1 MTHITPIQSG
11 KLDALYAN
19 GQLEGISAAEL
30 ESFSSE
36 DVEDLI
42 RQSENVLPHTY
53 RPMPEAMRAELL
65 SLIRSGDLTQV
76 TEADLK
82 YMTVNMG
89 SVLLWMVTSSEL
101 NREKLATRA
110 QRKRVKRLIAEGFI
124 RGGSARKFRN
134 LSLRTAERLIEEGE
148 RNALNGVRMK

>member
-1 MTHITPIQSG
+1 
-11 KLDALYAN
+11 
-19 GQLEGISAAEL
+19 
-30 ESFSSE
+30 
-36 DVEDLI
+36 
-42 RQSENVLPHTY
+42 
-53 RPMPEAMRAELL
+53 
-65 SLIRSGDLTQV
+65 LTQV

-101 NREKLATRA
+101 NREELATRA

-124 RGGSARKFRN
+124 RNGSAGKFRN
-134 LSLRTAERLIEEGE
+134 LSFRTAERLIEEGE